1 MLCCVRGGVRGGG
14 RVTHPQYW
22 WGCAREH
29 AKQPVSRPTRNVSLS
44 VRPPSWISLERERG
58 LKLRKSI
65 AELFM
70 CGRIELS
77 ITTQVHAPA
86 RVKSKMVAE
95 RDKDMRPRK
104 KAVSSTPLGCAAQA
118 SKRPLSYFR
127 PDKNIFYTLFQT
139 KR

>member
-1 MLCCVRGGVRGGG
+1 MLCCVRGGGGG
-14 RVTHPQYW
+14 RGTHPQYW

-104 KAVSSTPLGCAAQA
+104 KSCFEYSLGVC
-118 SKRPLSYFR
+118 RPSLQTAL
-127 PDKNIFYTLFQT
+127 ILFQT
-139 KR
+139 Q